1 MSDSYRNP
9 FSGVNAV
16 QLKEDA
22 ILDYWC
28 SPFTYNIF
36 SEIKQSDIYR
46 EENNIVLMGGRSTGK
61 SMFLRYWSYPIQ
73 FRRAEKERKKPLDI
87 IKGNEGIGFYFR
99 IDSPILKSFDGY
111 DLNTEHWASLFT
123 HYFELTVG
131 IQYLEA
137 LKRLQED
144 AEISEEAETSCFV
157 PKVCELLRLSP
168 QQRLEPVITELDRRL
183 RFIDTYRGDVTFH
196 KKAFEPDGPVF
207 PSESLSFGI
216 ANLIIQCFDSF
227 RDLNIIILLDEYE
240 NFLTYQQMMV
250 NALLRFTKPQIK
262 FRIGMRLEGFRTYNM
277 MGTEDFI
284 KEGREYRKVV
294 FEDISS
300 QNSDYPKFLAEI
312 AKKRLEHV
320 RTLREAG
327 FVDIK
332 KFLSVREDLEQE
344 ARDLVKNDPNR
355 VFNQFLKSSGVPK
368 KELEKVRCLDN
379 PLIELLNMIWLM
391 RGVSADE
398 TRQAMRDFL
407 DGRKTKG
414 AKKYRLDYVDKYKL
428 SLMFLLCSIYRKEK
442 QYYSFN
448 TFSFLSSGIVGQFI
462 ELCRRS
468 FANAEWRDR
477 DALLE
482 NGTISR
488 EDQTRAARDCSV
500 AEKQQI
506 SRIEDYGGTISRF
519 IEKIGNIFRA
529 FHADHKLRYPEV
541 NQFATNIEALSDK
554 NLQYAMQAAIKWSV
568 IQKKRTMHRSGPGEP
583 LQDIYAVNRIFSP
596 SFQISYRTR
605 GGKSVALN
613 EKQLEDLMSDKAL
626 VISNYTPKD
635 GILKDSA
642 SGKLFPEQ

>member
-36 SEIKQSDIYR
+36 SEIKQADIYR

-73 FRRAEKERKKPLDI
+73 FKRAEKERKKPMDVI
-87 IKGNEGIGFYFR
+87 NRNKGIGFYFR
-99 IDSPILKSFDGY
+99 IDSPILKSFFGY
-111 DLNTEHWASLFT
+111 DLDVEHWTSLFT

-137 LKRLQED
+137 LRRLQD
-144 AEISEEAETSCFV
+144 DPSISEQADKSDFV
-157 PKVCELLRLSP
+157 PKVCELLRLPP

-196 KKAFEPDGPVF
+196 KKPFEPDGPVF

-216 ANLIIQCFDSF
+216 ANLIIECFESF
-227 RDLNIIILLDEYE
+227 KDLNIIILLDEYE

-250 NALLRFTKPQIK
+250 NALLRFTKPQVK
-262 FRIGMRLEGFRTYNM
+262 FRIGMRLEGFRTFKM

-284 KEGREYRKVV
+284 KEGREYRKVI
-294 FEDISS
+294 FEDISN

-320 RTLREAG
+320 RELREAG
-327 FVDIK
+327 FVDIRK
-332 KFLSVREDLEQE
+332 ILSLREDLEEE
-344 ARDLVKNDPNR
+344 ARDLIKNDPHR
-355 VFNQFLKSSGVPK
+355 VFNQFLKASGIQK
-368 KELEKVRCLDN
+368 RDLEKVRSPEN
-379 PLIELLNMIWLM
+379 PLMELLNMIWIL

-398 TRQAMRDFL
+398 TRQSMTEFL
-407 DGRKTKG
+407 AKKKTKR

-482 NGTISR
+482 EGKISH
-488 EDQTRAARDCSV
+488 EDQTRAAGDCSI

-519 IEKIGNIFRA
+519 VEKIGNIFRA
-529 FHADHKLRYPEV
+529 FHADHRLRYPEV
-541 NQFATNIEALSDK
+541 NQFATNVEALRDENIK
-554 NLQYAMQAAIKWSV
+554 CALQAAIKWSV
-568 IQKKRTMHRSGPGEP
+568 IQKKRTMHRSGPSEP

-605 GGKSVALN
+605 GEVR
-613 EKQLEDLMSDKAL
+613 
-626 VISNYTPKD
+626 
-635 GILKDSA
+635 SA
-642 SGKLFPEQ
+642 K